1 MEITG
6 LVTFVGDI
14 ASGVSQRGNNWKRQ
28 QVEVEYVHGQYPC
41 SIIFDV
47 MDDTI
52 VGKVQQGMEV
62 NVKFDVYTR
71 EYNGRRYNE
80 FRIWR
85 DGFHCVSTN
94 AGQSVPAQSQQPVQP
109 QQPTQQ
115 PATYA
120 QPQNVQSDNLP
131 F

>member
-6 LVTFVGDI
+6 TVTYVGEI
-14 ASGVSQRGNNWKRQ
+14 TSGVSQRGTNWKRQ
-28 QVEVEYVHGQYPC
+28 PVEVEYIHGQYPC

-47 MDDTI
+47 MEDNV
-52 VGKVQQGMEV
+52 VGKVQLGMEV
-62 NVKFDVYTR
+62 NVKFDVSTR

-85 DGFHCVSTN
+85 DGFHCVGNN
-94 AGQSVPAQSQQPVQP
+94 AGAPAG
-109 QQPTQQ
+109 Q
-115 PATYA
+115 PAMQQQSP
-120 QPQNVQSDNLP
+120 QPSPAPSSAATASDNLP